1 MHSFPAM
8 KHLARFLASLAV
20 ISILSFPS
28 SVDAVPHLQLYI
40 DGATY
45 DAGTDT
51 WTTTDSTFD
60 LWIIGNVE
68 KMGPLTDVHVAMAFK
83 GTGGTV
89 SLTPKTTTLLLDP
102 SVPSDLPFRADWG
115 TGLNPPI
122 EPHGIYKNAGM
133 DHWENWYLGD
143 FTLTDSP
150 IGDFITSYP
159 AKFPF
164 WGQINVYAVSIS
176 GWDLVHFDA
185 FGQTFHPKKGL
196 IDVTA
201 PYSHDALGTPLA
213 PPPIPEPATL
223 LLLGGGLV
231 GLGLAARRRGNARE

>member
-20 ISILSFPS
+20 VSILSFPS

-83 GTGGTV
+83 GMGGTV

-115 TGLNPPI
+115 TGLNPPL

-164 WGQINVYAVSIS
+164 WGQINVYEVSIS